1 MFSRYKQGGAGVRAT
16 NKPHVVAPPKTA
28 PVAEQPATSFRKPA
42 PMAATVP
49 VGIDKERK
57 RKERI
62 SEIKI
67 ELHRALLDNL
77 NLAALDTAT
86 EADLRTEIKLNQ

>member
-1 MFSRYKQGGAGVRAT
+1 
-16 NKPHVVAPPKTA
+16 
-28 PVAEQPATSFRKPA
+28 
-42 PMAATVP
+42 MAATVP

-67 ELHRALLDNL
+67 ELHRAPLDNL